1 MSTMISRTQ
10 TAGTNPKKLTVS
22 FWMKPAALGTTRGIW
37 GCGTGTGDAVS
48 LHYLNTDQFSFETYD
63 GSSNPKLKPYK
74 LFRDPAAWYHVVCS
88 IDTTDTTANDR
99 LKLYVNG
106 ERLTSLQNNTTIT
119 QDSDIPGW
127 SGSGD
132 TLKIGNRI
140 LDGDAYF
147 KGSLT
152 HFHIID
158 GTIYTPTDFAET
170 DSTSGIWKPK
180 ANPSVTYGTN
190 GGFYKFE
197 NSGAM
202 GTDSSGQSNN
212 CSVSGTLTQNV
223 DTPTNNYAT
232 LTPLYTIEY
241 NSSQFFTNGNNTTNS
256 NTTQWNTNPCTMEVS
271 SGKWYFEGYGHTNGS
286 NYVHYGITSS
296 AKMNANATQAQSE
309 INTNSNGYA
318 YGYYGTNGSIYYSTT
333 SASSSTSYGNS
344 YGSTDYIG
352 IFADLDNNKL
362 YFAKNGTL
370 QNSGTGYDISADGKP
385 YILATA
391 VYSGLT
397 NVNFGSGVFG
407 TTALTGTTYADAN
420 GHGTFKYSPNQGGAA
435 NFDSAT
441 KNFYAMNTKNLK
453 EFG

>member
-1 MSTMISRTQ
+1 
-10 TAGTNPKKLTVS
+10 
-22 FWMKPAALGTTRGIW
+22 
-37 GCGTGTGDAVS
+37 
-48 LHYLNTDQFSFETYD
+48 
-63 GSSNPKLKPYK
+63 
-74 LFRDPAAWYHVVCS
+74 
-88 IDTTDTTANDR
+88 
-99 LKLYVNG
+99 
-106 ERLTSLQNNTTIT
+106 
-119 QDSDIPGW
+119 
-127 SGSGD
+127 
-132 TLKIGNRI
+132 
-140 LDGDAYF
+140 
-147 KGSLT
+147 
-152 HFHIID
+152 
-158 GTIYTPTDFAET
+158 
-170 DSTSGIWKPK
+170 
-180 ANPSVTYGTN
+180 
-190 GGFYKFE
+190 
-197 NSGAM
+197 M

-296 AKMNANATQAQSE
+296 AKMNANATQAQAE

-435 NFDSAT
+435 NFDSAA